1 MGADTKGSGTARQRS
16 DPRRVIPAEGGV
28 EMREPVEPTSG
39 GPGSDG
45 RPGSSKNL
53 VLLCEHF
60 YPEMIST
67 GMHMTE
73 LATRLAELG
82 WRITVYTARPTW
94 GTDGDEERSVPKEM
108 VYEGV
113 RILRVPTIG
122 RQKGNLLSRTLSS
135 VTFVLSVSWALVR
148 RRRDYG
154 GMVITT
160 NPPFIGAL
168 GWLYSRLLR
177 RPYLLI
183 VYDVFPDFAISLG
196 VLSPD
201 SWIAKAWERLTR
213 MTLAV
218 AAVTVVIGRDMQDLV
233 QRKMPPHLHDRI
245 VMIPNWS
252 DERRVH
258 HVPAAAN
265 AFRQEHRLD
274 GRFVVQ
280 YAGRLGQ
287 KHNLEPLIDA
297 ARLLSD
303 TRALFQFVGD
313 GDKRPKL
320 EALAA
325 DLGLENV
332 QFLPYQPMERL
343 ADMLSA
349 ADVAVV
355 CLESGHTGIS
365 VPSKAYGVIASG
377 TPIVGILDP
386 DGEIGQMIKETG
398 CGVLVD
404 PVAEEIAAVIQDLMA
419 DPFKRSAM
427 SAAALQTFL
436 EKYTLS
442 KAAQAYDAALS
453 SMLDGSSNGGVRG
466 IR

>member
-1 MGADTKGSGTARQRS
+1 
-16 DPRRVIPAEGGV
+16 
-28 EMREPVEPTSG
+28 MREPVKLTSS
-39 GPGSDG
+39 GPRPDG
-45 RPGSSKNL
+45 RPGSSKKL

-82 WRITVYTARPTW
+82 WRITVYTAKPTW

-108 VYEGV
+108 VHEGV

-122 RQKGNLLSRTLSS
+122 RQKGNLLSRTVSA
-135 VTFVLSVSWALVR
+135 VTFVLSVSWALWR
-148 RRRDYG
+148 KRAEYPA
-154 GMVITT
+154 MVITT
-160 NPPFIGAL
+160 NPPFIGVL
-168 GWLYSRLLR
+168 GWLYSRLSG

-196 VLSPD
+196 VLSAD
-201 SWIAKAWERLTR
+201 SRIAKAWERMTR
-213 MTLAV
+213 MILAG

-233 QRKMPPHLHDRI
+233 QRKMSPRLHDRI

-252 DERRVH
+252 DERRVQP
-258 HVPAAAN
+258 VPRAAN
-265 AFRQEHRLD
+265 TFRREHGLD
-274 GRFVVQ
+274 GRFVIQ

-287 KHNLEPLIDA
+287 KHNLEPVIDA

-303 TRALFQFVGD
+303 TPALFQFVGD
-313 GDKRPKL
+313 GDKKRKL

-325 DLGLENV
+325 DAGLENV

-343 ADMLSA
+343 SEMLSA
-349 ADVAVV
+349 ADIAVV

-386 DGEIGQMIKETG
+386 DGEIGQMIKEIG

-404 PVAEEIAAVIQDLMA
+404 PDGEEIAAAIRDLMD
-419 DPFKRSAM
+419 DPVKRSAM
-427 SAAALQTFL
+427 SAAARETFL

-442 KAAQAYDAALS
+442 KAAEAYDAALS
-453 SMLDGSSNGGVRG
+453 SMLGRSPERGGRG

>member
-1 MGADTKGSGTARQRS
+1 VQL
-16 DPRRVIPAEGGV
+16 
-28 EMREPVEPTSG
+28 REPVKLTSS
-39 GPGSDG
+39 GPRSDG
-45 RPGSSKNL
+45 RPASSKKL

-82 WRITVYTARPTW
+82 WQITVYTAEPTW
-94 GTDGDEERSVPKEM
+94 GTDGNEERSVPKEM
-108 VYEGV
+108 VHEGV

-122 RQKGNLLSRTLSS
+122 RQKGNLLSRAVSA
-135 VTFVLSVSWALVR
+135 VTFVLSVSWALGR
-148 RRRDYG
+148 RRADYRC
-154 GMVITT
+154 MVITT
-160 NPPFIGAL
+160 NPPFIGVL
-168 GWLYSRLLR
+168 GWLYSRLFR

-201 SWIAKAWERLTR
+201 SWIAKAWERMTR
-213 MTLAV
+213 MILAG

-233 QRKMPPHLHDRI
+233 RRKMSPRLHDRI

-265 AFRQEHRLD
+265 AFRREHRLD

-313 GDKRPKL
+313 GDKKPKL

-343 ADMLSA
+343 AETLSA

-386 DGEIGQMIKETG
+386 DGEIGQMVKETG

-404 PVAEEIAAVIQDLMA
+404 PVAEEIAAVIRDLMA
-419 DPFKRSAM
+419 DPVKRSAM
-427 SAAALQTFL
+427 SAAARQTFL

-442 KAAQAYDAALS
+442 KAAEAYDAALS
-453 SMLDGSSNGGVRG
+453 SMLNGSANGDERG
-466 IR
+466 IG

>member
-1 MGADTKGSGTARQRS
+1 M
-16 DPRRVIPAEGGV
+16 
-28 EMREPVEPTSG
+28 TSNG
-39 GPGSDG
+39 LRSDG
-45 RPGSSKNL
+45 RSDATKKL

-82 WRITVYTARPTW
+82 WQITVYTAKPTW
-94 GTDGDEERSVPKEM
+94 GTDGDKDRSAPKEM
-108 VYEGV
+108 VHEGV

-122 RQKGNLLSRTLSS
+122 RQKGNLLSRTVSA
-135 VTFVLSVSWALVR
+135 VTFVLSVSWALWR
-148 RRRDYG
+148 KRAEYP

-160 NPPFIGAL
+160 NPPFIGVL
-168 GWLYSRLLR
+168 GWLYSRLSG

-196 VLSPD
+196 VLSAD
-201 SWIAKAWERLTR
+201 SPIAKAWERMTR
-213 MTLAV
+213 MILAG

-233 QRKMPPHLHDRI
+233 QRKVSPRLHDRI

-252 DERRVH
+252 DERRVQP
-258 HVPAAAN
+258 VPRAAN
-265 AFRQEHRLD
+265 TFRREHGLD
-274 GRFVVQ
+274 GRFVIQ

-287 KHNLEPLIDA
+287 KHNLEPVIDA

-313 GDKRPKL
+313 GDKKRKL

-325 DLGLENV
+325 DAGLENV

-343 ADMLSA
+343 SEMLSA

-386 DGEIGQMIKETG
+386 DGEIGQMIKEIG

-404 PVAEEIAAVIQDLMA
+404 PDGAEIASAIRDLMD
-419 DPFKRSAM
+419 DPVKRSTM
-427 SAAALQTFL
+427 SAAARQTFL

-442 KAAQAYDAALS
+442 KAAEAYDAALS
-453 SMLDGSSNGGVRG
+453 SMLGRSPERGGRG